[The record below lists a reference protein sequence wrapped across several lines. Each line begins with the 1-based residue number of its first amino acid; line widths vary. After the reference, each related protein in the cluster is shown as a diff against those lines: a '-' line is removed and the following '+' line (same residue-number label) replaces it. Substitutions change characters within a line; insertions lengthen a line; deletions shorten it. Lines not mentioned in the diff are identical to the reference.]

1 MEARNVPSGSFMGNQ
16 LQPLEGIPCPHCSPH
31 PCQPPPTGS
40 GKRPDQSF
48 SAGVM
53 VDQIVVCSS
62 VELANMTHESPL
74 AHLVIQFVAVDR
86 GIDHSVVSKS
96 ICRDVTLA
104 GNKKNLTFDKMYC

>member
-40 GKRPDQSF
+40 GKLPDQRL

-53 VDQIVVCSS
+53 VDQIGECS
-62 VELANMTHESPL
+62 T
-74 AHLVIQFVAVDR
+74 VIAGR
-86 GIDHSVVSKS
+86 
-96 ICRDVTLA
+96 RD
-104 GNKKNLTFDKMYC
+104 M